1 MTDTIENICYEYAE
15 NSLFSKELSLL
26 GAPKKIIVYLQYI
39 YIAELSKFLSNY
51 GYEISSQRNMGKH
64 FGLIRFE
71 LKNLSSLDYFFDNNK
86 SGEA

>member
-15 NSLFSKELSLL
+15 NSLFSKDVSLF

-51 GYEISSQRNMGKH
+51 GYEISSQKNIGKH

-71 LKNLSSLDYFFDNNK
+71 LKNLSSLDCFLDNNQK
-86 SGEA
+86 GEI